1 METSSLLDTE
11 FKTLIIRMIS
21 EIRENSIKKGIET
34 TKKNQSEMKATLT
47 KIKNNLQGINNR
59 INEADN
65 QISDLEFKEA
75 KNTQSESQEK
85 KIQNIE
91 GSVRR

>member
-1 METSSLLDTE
+1 MGV
-11 FKTLIIRMIS
+11 KR
-21 EIRENSIKKGIET
+21 
-34 TKKNQSEMKATLT
+34 KNQLEMKDTLT
-47 KIKNNLQGINNR
+47 EIKNNLQGINNR

-65 QISDLEFKEA
+65 QISGLEFKEA